1 MGANSLAYPSYAL
14 LDPQFSNHIDFGPE
28 RGYIGAGYFNMTIW
42 PDQDGRDVRPEKN
55 SQSNRLAR
63 RYRRFT
69 SGLWKVVALI
79 LVITSAPTLCLR
91 WVQPGTSSFMLQ
103 RRMQAFLHN
112 DHSFRLRYKWVD
124 WRNISQW
131 VPIAV
136 VAAEDQKFP
145 EHLGFDTEAIAQ
157 ALSEDRKQTR
167 GASTITQQVAK
178 NLFLW
183 PGRSFI
189 RKGLE
194 AYFTMLIELLWPKR
208 RILEVYL
215 NIAEFGVGVFGVA
228 AASDTF
234 FGMQPSQLGPE
245 EAALL
250 AAVLPNPRRLRIQA
264 PSAYV
269 MERSL
274 WIQEQVRMLGGLSYL
289 KAL

>member
-1 MGANSLAYPSYAL
+1 
-14 LDPQFSNHIDFGPE
+14 
-28 RGYIGAGYFNMTIW
+28 
-42 PDQDGRDVRPEKN
+42 
-55 SQSNRLAR
+55 
-63 RYRRFT
+63 
-69 SGLWKVVALI
+69 
-79 LVITSAPTLCLR
+79 
-91 WVQPGTSSFMLQ
+91 MLQ
-103 RRMQAFLHN
+103 RRVQAFLHN

-124 WRNISQW
+124 WQNISQC
-131 VPIAV
+131 VPVAV

-145 EHLGFDTEAIAQ
+145 NHLGFDTEAIVQ
-157 ALSEDRKQTR
+157 ALNEHRDQPR

-183 PGRSFI
+183 PGRSFV

-194 AYFTMLIELLWPKR
+194 AYFTLLIEVLWPKR

-228 AASDTF
+228 AASDAF

-250 AAVLPNPRRLRIQA
+250 AAVLPNPRRLIVQR

-269 MERSL
+269 IERSL
-274 WIQEQVRMLGGLSYL
+274 WIQEQVRLLGGFSYL
-289 KAL
+289 RPYL

>member
-1 MGANSLAYPSYAL
+1 LIS
-14 LDPQFSNHIDFGPE
+14 FDFGLKKD
-28 RGYIGAGYFNMTIW
+28 YIGAGDFNMIIW
-42 PDQDGRDVRPEKN
+42 PGQDGREVRSEQNK
-55 SQSNRLAR
+55 QSNRLASR
-63 RYRRFT
+63 CRGFT
-69 SGLWKVVALI
+69 SRLWKVVAVI
-79 LVITSAPTLCLR
+79 VVITIFPTLCLR
-91 WVQPGTSSFMLQ
+91 WVPPGTSSFMLQ

-112 DHSFRLRYKWVD
+112 DHSFRLRYKWIG
-124 WRNISQW
+124 WRNISKW
-131 VPIAV
+131 VPVAV

-157 ALSEDRKQTR
+157 ALNEDRNQTR

-194 AYFTMLIELLWPKR
+194 AYFTLLIEFLWPKR

-215 NIAEFGVGVFGVA
+215 NIAEFGVGVFGIS

-250 AAVLPNPRRLRIQA
+250 AAVLPNPHRLRVQD

-269 MERSL
+269 IERSL

-289 KAL
+289 KTL

>member
-1 MGANSLAYPSYAL
+1 MINFSDHDVPSE
-14 LDPQFSNHIDFGPE
+14 QN
-28 RGYIGAGYFNMTIW
+28 N
-42 PDQDGRDVRPEKN
+42 
-55 SQSNRLAR
+55 QSNRLPS

-69 SGLWKVVALI
+69 SRLWKVVAVI
-79 LVITSAPTLCLR
+79 LVMTIAPTLCLR
-91 WVQPGTSSFMLQ
+91 WVDPGTSSFMLQ
-103 RRMQAFLHN
+103 RRLQAFLHN

-124 WRNISQW
+124 WHNISQW
-131 VPIAV
+131 VPVAV

-145 EHLGFDTEAIAQ
+145 HHVGFDTEAIAQ
-157 ALSEDRKQTR
+157 ALSEDREQTR

-194 AYFTMLIELLWPKR
+194 AYFTLLIEILWPKR

-215 NIAEFGVGVFGVA
+215 NIAEFGVGVFGVG
-228 AASDTF
+228 AASETF
-234 FGMQPSQLGPE
+234 FGMHPSQLGPE

-250 AAVLPNPRRLRIQA
+250 AAVLPNPRRLRVQS

-269 MERSL
+269 IERSL
-274 WIQEQVRMLGGLSYL
+274 WIQEQVRMLGGFSYL
-289 KAL
+289 QPL